1 MPPAKKTAANPITGP
16 KLVKNPTR
24 KVTAQPAET
33 PLRARIEQR
42 AYALFLD
49 SGGVDGYD
57 VEHWLTAEQ
66 EILGAAAPAE
76 ATPTMASRAR
86 R

>member
-1 MPPAKKTAANPITGP
+1 M
-16 KLVKNPTR
+16 
-24 KVTAQPAET
+24 AQPAET
-33 PLRARIEQR
+33 TLRARIEQR
-42 AYALFLD
+42 AYALFLE
-49 SGGVDGYD
+49 SGGVDGCD

-76 ATPTMASRAR
+76 ATQTMASRAR